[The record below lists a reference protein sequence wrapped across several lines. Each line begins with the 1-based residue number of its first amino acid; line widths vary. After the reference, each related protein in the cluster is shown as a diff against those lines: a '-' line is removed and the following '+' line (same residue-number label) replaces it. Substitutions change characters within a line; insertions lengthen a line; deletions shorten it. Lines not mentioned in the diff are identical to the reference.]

1 MTFEASDLTAS
12 IAKSVEPDRS
22 IAASQRVAGM
32 TQDQIAAKAAMQAN
46 MRKVETADKLE
57 KSRLKREDKE
67 RDKRNAQHHH
77 QQQHQPPSDGKD
89 HLIDT
94 VA

>member
-1 MTFEASDLTAS
+1 MNFETSDIVASVV
-12 IAKSVEPDRS
+12 KSVDADRS

-32 TQDQIAAKAAMQAN
+32 TQDQLAAQAAMQAN
-46 MRKVETADKLE
+46 MRKVDGSDKVE
-57 KSRLKREDKE
+57 KSRFKREDKG
-67 RDKRNAQHHH
+67 RDGKNRQHHEH
-77 QQQHQPPSDGKD
+77 RQPPSDGQE

>member
-1 MTFEASDLTAS
+1 MTFEPSDIVASV
-12 IAKSVEPDRS
+12 AKTVEPDRTM
-22 IAASQRVAGM
+22 AASQRTVGM
-32 TQDQIAAKAAMQAN
+32 TQDQLAAQAAMQAN
-46 MRKVETADKLE
+46 MRKVDGSDKTE

-67 RDKRNAQHHH
+67 RDKRNAHHH
-77 QQQHQPPSDGKD
+77 HQHQPPSDGKE

>member
-1 MTFEASDLTAS
+1 MTFEASDITAS
-12 IAKSVEPDRS
+12 VIKSVDPDRS
-22 IAASQRVAGM
+22 LAASQRVAGM
-32 TQDQIAAKAAMQAN
+32 TQDQLAAEAAMKAN
-46 MRKVETADKLE
+46 MRKVDGSDGLE

-67 RDKRNAQHHH
+67 RDRKNRQHHH
-77 QQQHQPPSDGKD
+77 HHQPPSDGQE